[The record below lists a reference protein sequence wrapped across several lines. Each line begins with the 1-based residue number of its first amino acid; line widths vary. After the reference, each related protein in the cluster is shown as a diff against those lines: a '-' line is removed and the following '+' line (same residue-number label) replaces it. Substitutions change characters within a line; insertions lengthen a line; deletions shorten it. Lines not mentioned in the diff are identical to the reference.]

1 MEGLKAEAA
10 STPVGS
16 GGMDSTSSSDNRMCI
31 TIRDGEGV
39 EMTFRVK
46 KTTKMKKL
54 MSNYCEKH
62 GVAYGTYRFTLDGKR
77 INEDDTPESLQM
89 EDGDCVDAFLYQQGG
104 GDENNNNERH
114 GCIF

>member
-39 EMTFRVK
+39 CV
-46 KTTKMKKL
+46 
-54 MSNYCEKH
+54 C
-62 GVAYGTYRFTLDGKR
+62 VR
-77 INEDDTPESLQM
+77 I
-89 EDGDCVDAFLYQQGG
+89 
-104 GDENNNNERH
+104 
-114 GCIF
+114 